1 MLCLCVDR
9 FGRYVTLYVFPI
21 LMVFIWLVII
31 GSTTSKIVADKQMA
45 LEEVCAHARVVRL
58 QTPIYLQKCEYRAVL
73 LMVLLSSMVCAD
85 AFVFK
90 MTPGRR

>member
-45 LEEVCAHARVVRL
+45 LEEVCAHALSFVSRRQYIRLLLYFAKIRVHC
-58 QTPIYLQKCEYRAVL
+58 Y
-73 LMVLLSSMVCAD
+73 
-85 AFVFK
+85 
-90 MTPGRR
+90 